1 MAAGLVLAVMPLV
14 EMPAGSESWWTGA
27 FRADAALSL
36 AMTAVGLAAVFAAG
50 RCLEAAGRGS
60 WSDWLGPLVLGIA
73 ICAGLAHWVSLHRGV
88 EPTRQ
93 TIAVGET
100 VQSFSGELAGESLDV
115 MYRDRVEV
123 TDIQTSPSPLA
134 VVRTFR
140 PGEVGQTR
148 RSKLDAGSSIG
159 VGDYRLTFVGFSR
172 EGGGLEAVISSG
184 REDTITASAPVG
196 GSFTLTID
204 GDPFRVEE
212 IVENYLGSVGPAVRV
227 SRSDIGSVWVFQ
239 RAAQM
244 ESPPSLDHQLE
255 LESVR
260 RAPAAVFLV
269 SKSTPVW
276 PINVVGIL
284 FVLGVVGTLF
294 FRIEDSTGRQG

>member
-1 MAAGLVLAVMPLV
+1 MAAGFLLAVMPLV
-14 EMPAGSESWWTGA
+14 EMPAGSEAWWTAA

-36 AMTAVGLAAVFAAG
+36 AMTAMGLAAVLAAG
-50 RCLEAAGRGS
+50 RWFDVAARGS
-60 WSDWLGPLVLGIA
+60 WSEWLGPLLLGIG
-73 ICAGLAHWVSLHRGV
+73 ICAGLVHWVSLHRGV

-100 VQSFSGELAGESLDV
+100 TESFGGELAGESLNV

-172 EGGGLEAVISSG
+172 KEGGLEAVISSS

-196 GSFTLTID
+196 GRFTLTID
-204 GDPFRVEE
+204 GKPYQVED
-212 IVENYLGSVGPAVRV
+212 IVENYLGSVGPAVQI
-227 SRSDIGSVWVFQ
+227 SRDDIGSVWVFQ

-244 ESPPSLDHQLE
+244 ESPPALDHQLK

-269 SKSTPVW
+269 SRSTPVW

-294 FRIEDSTGRQG
+294 FRIEDSKGRQG